1 MYNSTVQCIK
11 LKLFNR
17 QFERLNCE
25 NLKLKLLNR
34 QFERLNCENLKLST
48 LCAATSIVRVM
59 QDLGQL
65 PAFSITMSQPPEFA
79 QVKPLPSDAQAFMA
93 QFTAQQPAQPTQP
106 SSAFDMSGMMSF
118 MMQQQQQMQQQ
129 WQQQQQEFARQLEQ
143 QRYEEEK
150 RRRIEDEQRR
160 QEFERYRKEEEERH
174 RQEEQRRREEEDQRR
189 RDAERP
195 DSRASNSSRSSTFS
209 TASKQE
215 IRFENDSRAFGIHD
229 PADFWQLPQ
238 VIALMKYC
246 KV

>member
-1 MYNSTVQCIK
+1 
-11 LKLFNR
+11 
-17 QFERLNCE
+17 
-25 NLKLKLLNR
+25 
-34 QFERLNCENLKLST
+34 
-48 LCAATSIVRVM
+48 
-59 QDLGQL
+59 
-65 PAFSITMSQPPEFA
+65 
-79 QVKPLPSDAQAFMA
+79 MA

-129 WQQQQQEFARQLEQ
+129 WQQQQQEFAQQLEQ

-215 IRFENDSRAFGIHD
+215 ICFENDSRAFGIRD

-238 VIALMKYC
+238 VIALVKYC
-246 KV
+246 KDWLNLMLLNCIFIILQRGGVSPMKVADDGKQLGHALIFLSEYMDAKVDY

>member
-1 MYNSTVQCIK
+1 
-11 LKLFNR
+11 
-17 QFERLNCE
+17 
-25 NLKLKLLNR
+25 
-34 QFERLNCENLKLST
+34 
-48 LCAATSIVRVM
+48 
-59 QDLGQL
+59 
-65 PAFSITMSQPPEFA
+65 MSQPPEFPQA
-79 QVKPLPSDAQAFMA
+79 KPLPSDAQAFMA
-93 QFTAQQPAQPTQP
+93 QFTPQQPAQLTQP
-106 SSAFDMSGMMSF
+106 SPAFDMSSMMAF

-129 WQQQQQEFARQLEQ
+129 WQQQQELMRQAEQ
-143 QRYEEEK
+143 QRREEQQRFE
-150 RRRIEDEQRR
+150 EQR
-160 QEFERYRKEEEERH
+160 